1 MKKKVLIATVCV
13 IAVATVGS
21 GSKSSSNAATK
32 KQQVSS
38 SSTQNEISDAGD
50 KKERKSG
57 DYTIDGIDFSFTDH
71 VRNDTTGNWKISLIA
86 DSKADAFQYCTDY
99 YKEMFSSDDEVHAI
113 VNFSLNTTSKISVLS
128 DGVLD
133 VCVYDY
139 VKGEEHYA
147 EKLFGGDLLKEDF
160 ISVETGEPV
169 EY

>member
-1 MKKKVLIATVCV
+1 MKKKVLVAVFCIIA
-13 IAVATVGS
+13 IAAVGS
-21 GSKSSSNAATK
+21 NSKNSSSTA

-38 SSTQNEISDAGD
+38 DDVKTEVSDADD

-86 DSKADAFQYCTDY
+86 DSTADAFQYCTDY
-99 YKEMFSSDDEVHAI
+99 YKEMFSSDNEVHAI

-147 EKLFGGDLLKEDF
+147 EKLFGGELLKEDF